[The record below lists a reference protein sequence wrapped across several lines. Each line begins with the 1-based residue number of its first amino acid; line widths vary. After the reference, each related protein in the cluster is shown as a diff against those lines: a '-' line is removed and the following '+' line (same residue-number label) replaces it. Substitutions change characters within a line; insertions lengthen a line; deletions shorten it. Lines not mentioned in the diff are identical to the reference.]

1 MNKSF
6 AKNKIL
12 RIFIWILTLMWMGG
26 IFFLSSRPIDLS
38 REDSA
43 WFMEKIGLANSK
55 EEGADTNNL
64 QMMNL
69 QTYIRKQ
76 AHLIL
81 FAGLAVLFFLS
92 LYGYFGRSEK
102 TALIAF
108 ILTTLYGATD
118 EFHQI
123 FSKRGAQVRDILVDA
138 RGAVWGLMF
147 MLVIFIIIENSPKLQ
162 EILNKIYDIKPKL
175 IKYKNK

>member
-1 MNKSF
+1 MSKKF
-6 AKNKIL
+6 AKNTIL
-12 RIFIWILTLMWMGG
+12 RIFIWIITLLWMGG
-26 IFFLSSRPIDLS
+26 IFFLSSRPVDLS

-43 WFMEKIGLANSK
+43 WLMEKIGLSSSK
-55 EEGADTNNL
+55 EEGIDTNNL
-64 QMMNL
+64 QMMSL

-81 FAGLAVLFFLS
+81 FAGLSVLFFLS
-92 LYGYFGRSEK
+92 LYGYFGKSEK

-118 EFHQI
+118 EIHQI
-123 FSKRGAQVRDILVDA
+123 FSNRGAQIRDVIVDA

-162 EILNKIYDIKPKL
+162 RILNKIYNLNPK
-175 IKYKNK
+175 

>member
-1 MNKSF
+1 MSKKIS
-6 AKNKIL
+6 KNIIL
-12 RIFIWILTLMWMGG
+12 RIFIWILTFLWMGG
-26 IFFLSSRPIDLS
+26 IFFLSSRPVDVS

-81 FAGLAVLFFLS
+81 FAGLSVLFFLS
-92 LYGYFGRSEK
+92 LYGYFGKSEK

-118 EFHQI
+118 EIHQI
-123 FSKRGAQVRDILVDA
+123 FSKRGAQIRDVLVDA

-147 MLVIFIIIENSPKLQ
+147 MLVIFIIIENFPKLQ
-162 EILNKIYDIKPKL
+162 RVLSKIYNFNPK
-175 IKYKNK
+175 